1 MKKLLAPITLLF
13 LVACQPSELERCVEV
28 NTEPVSLDSYMDKVF
43 EYHQNIIDFSKAIET
58 PEYFENI
65 PFEDYEKVV
74 LEDEVKLGV
83 EFLKNLNIYEKV
95 INDCEYESIK
105 DKSIFDD
112 DYIELL
118 NRDELTDEVTININ
132 YVEDLKSRVNTCIA
146 SNIDEL
152 NKLIPI
158 VELEK
163 KEDAKAIC
171 NSQGVY

>member
-1 MKKLLAPITLLF
+1 MKKLSLLPIILL
-13 LVACQPSELERCVEV
+13 LVACQPSELERCIAV
-28 NTEPVSLDSYMDKVF
+28 NTEPVSLDSYVDKVF
-43 EYHQNIIDFSKAIET
+43 EYHQNLIDFYKAIET

-65 PFEDYEKVV
+65 PFEDYERVAM
-74 LEDEVKLGV
+74 EDEVKLGE
-83 EFLKNLNIYEKV
+83 EFVKNLNIYEKV
-95 INDCEYESIK
+95 IDDCEIESFA
-105 DKSIFDD
+105 DLSYGDR
-112 DYIELL
+112 IEHF
-118 NRDELTDEVTININ
+118 NRNELTDEVTININ

-171 NSQGVY
+171 NAQGVY

>member
-1 MKKLLAPITLLF
+1 MSMKKLLTPLTLLF
-13 LVACQPSELERCVEV
+13 LVACQQSELERCVEV
-28 NTEPVSLDSYMDKVF
+28 NTEPVSLDSYMDKVS
-43 EYHQNIIDFSKAIET
+43 EYDQNIIDFNKAIQT

-74 LEDEVKLGV
+74 MEDEEKLGV
-83 EFLKNLNIYEKV
+83 EFIENLNIYEKV
-95 INDCEYESIK
+95 INDCEYESYA
-105 DKSIFDD
+105 DLPDD
-112 DYIELL
+112 DRIEPF
-118 NRDELTDEVTININ
+118 NRNELTDELTININ

-171 NSQGVY
+171 HAQGVY

>member
-1 MKKLLAPITLLF
+1 M
-13 LVACQPSELERCVEV
+13 
-28 NTEPVSLDSYMDKVF
+28 
-43 EYHQNIIDFSKAIET
+43 
-58 PEYFENI
+58 
-65 PFEDYEKVV
+65 
-74 LEDEVKLGV
+74 
-83 EFLKNLNIYEKV
+83 EFLDNLNIYEKV

-105 DKSIFDD
+105 DRSIFDD
-112 DYIELL
+112 DYIERF
-118 NRDELTDEVTININ
+118 NRDELTKELTLNID

-171 NSQGVY
+171 HSQGVY